1 MALFADLSLVL
12 LAALAGGF
20 LAQRLGQPLM
30 VGYVLAGVIVGPFT
44 GGFTVVNVHD
54 IEQLAELGVA
64 LLLFSLGLE
73 LSFRELKPVRAV
85 ALGGATVQI
94 ILTIALGLGL
104 GLALG
109 WSWRPALWFGA
120 LISLSST
127 MVALKTIQAQ
137 GRRGTLSS
145 RVMFGILVVQ
155 DLAVVVLMIVLP
167 ELSDP
172 AGGLVK
178 VGTAAL
184 RAALFL
190 GVIVF
195 VATRLVPR
203 LMAVVARW
211 NSRELFLL
219 STTTLAFGIG
229 YVTWSFGLS
238 MALGAFV
245 AGLVINESEY
255 AHQAL
260 SDIVPLRD
268 LFGMLFFVSVGMLLD
283 PALVRQHLGALVFV
297 VIVIVVGKAAIL
309 GGVVRVFGYWNVV
322 PLAVGLTL
330 FQVGEFA
337 FVLARVGLSS
347 GAIGNDVYA
356 LTLNAAIVTMVL
368 TPALS
373 GLTPMLYERLWPRR
387 PRETFEEINLP
398 RAGLSNHVLIAGWGR
413 VGRSVGDALSHLDLP
428 YVLVEADDRRVRQ
441 ARVAGVPVIYGDA
454 SQTVVLEA
462 AGVSRARAML
472 VTAPAFLDV
481 RNIVRAARRVR
492 PDLPIVARADSAEA
506 IQGLYAL
513 GVQEVASPEF
523 EAAIEM
529 TRQALIHLNVPA
541 YDILRVASVI
551 RRERYGVPG
560 EQLDDQRAI
569 LGQVGEVTRHLDFT
583 WLRMPGDSPFDG
595 RTLGELR
602 IRSTTGASV
611 VAVVHDGVLTANPDG
626 EVRLDAGDLVAILG
640 TRDQIGRFEEAAQS
654 RERALH
660 RRDSTHRPI
669 RLERREVGTP
679 SPTSTRTR

>member
-1 MALFADLSLVL
+1 MALVADLSLVL

-44 GGFTVVNVHD
+44 GGLTVVNVHD

-94 ILTIALGLGL
+94 IITIALGLVL

-109 WSWRPALWFGA
+109 WAWRPALWFGA

-155 DLAVVVLMIVLP
+155 DLAVVALMIVLP

-172 AGGLVK
+172 AGGLLK

-184 RAALFL
+184 RAVVLL
-190 GVIVF
+190 GVIVL
-195 VATRLVPR
+195 VATRLVPS

-219 STTTLAFGIG
+219 STTTLALGIG

-283 PALVRQHLGALVFV
+283 PALVWQQLGALAFV
-297 VIVIVVGKAAIL
+297 VIAIIVGKAAIL
-309 GGVVRVFGYWNVV
+309 AGVVRAFGYWNVV

-368 TPALS
+368 TPAVS
-373 GLTPMLYERLWPRR
+373 GLTPVLYERLWPRR
-387 PRETFEEINLP
+387 PREAFEEINLP
-398 RAGLSNHVLIAGWGR
+398 RAGLSDHVLVAGWGR
-413 VGRSVGDALSHLDLP
+413 VGRSVGDALSHLNLP
-428 YVLVEADDRRVRQ
+428 YVLVEFDDRRVRQ

-481 RNIVRAARRVR
+481 RNIVRAARHLR

-541 YDILRVASVI
+541 YDILRVANAI

-560 EQLDDQRAI
+560 EELVDQRAI
-569 LGQVGEVTRHLDFT
+569 LSQVGEVTRHLDFT
-583 WLRMPGDSPFDG
+583 WLRLPRDSPFDR
-595 RTLGELR
+595 RTLGELQV
-602 IRSTTGASV
+602 RSTTGASV
-611 VAVVHDGVLTANPDG
+611 VAVVHEGFLTANPDG
-626 EVRLDAGDLVAILG
+626 QVRVEAGDLVAVLG

-654 RERALH
+654 HERLLYQA
-660 RRDSTHRPI
+660 
-669 RLERREVGTP
+669 
-679 SPTSTRTR
+679 